1 MNPGE
6 LGPSS
11 TFTMHSDSVDQNTA
25 QIHGQAAASLGL
37 DLQATP
43 AQQPW
48 ALDKGMAGQPGAAC
62 DVSGLS

>member
-1 MNPGE
+1 MVHSSMNPGE

-37 DLQATP
+37 DLQAHACP
-43 AQQPW
+43 ATVGP
-48 ALDKGMAGQPGAAC
+48 
-62 DVSGLS
+62 